1 MQESNKMPRNAGFD
15 SFPATS
21 GPSQTKSDVADPLAP
36 PSEWTRRR
44 RAPKSALGNLSFGL
58 LALGFVCATLVLL
71 SFATGTIV
79 LNDMLVI
86 AASVAVTL
94 VISTLC
100 LTTMQDHRN
109 PVQYTADELP
119 EQTDGK
125 SHPGPSVK
133 DMTKMAGHLETSIES
148 LKDVYWELRDNEAR
162 YRELLDNQQDIILR
176 RDSEGRLTFV
186 NDAFCRT
193 FSIRRNDILGEF
205 FRPQILEGENEQE
218 KTSLTGNN
226 RRSFMQRVQTSRGAR
241 WIEWEEFVILDELN
255 ALRET
260 QTVGRDVTE
269 QREARDAL
277 QDARARAEEAS
288 QAKSRFLASMS
299 HEIRTPMNG
308 ILGMTGLLLDTPLS
322 GEQKSYARAIS
333 QSAKV
338 LLSLIDEILDF
349 SKIEAGKLE
358 LIEAPFDLRDMVRS
372 VTELLSP
379 RAHDKQ
385 IEIGWFVDENLP
397 GTVIGDEVRIRQ
409 ILLNLVSNAIKFTD
423 EGGVAIEVGFETIL
437 SEKIHGEDEQ
447 DQENIEARIL
457 VRDTGIGLSP
467 TDCDLIFK
475 AFEQAD
481 GTPARRYGGTGL
493 GLTICKKLAQEMGG
507 DIQVESELK
516 IGSTFTVT
524 LPFTYQHD
532 DLNGDPDLLAMK
544 PSRVLVISEF
554 DIESKLICKTLISS
568 GRDADWAL
576 PELAVAQIRK
586 AAEEGNPYEAIVTD
600 PTSRPA
606 QAKLMLGEARAQNR
620 PVRALFL
627 IDAADRSS
635 VNEMKENGFDAY
647 LVRPVRSDSLFKR
660 LTGTD
665 EGESPDQSQIF
676 TDQSDPEISEDRNLI
691 NGPATKLEDQT
702 ETKLTV
708 LLAEDN
714 EINARLAITML
725 KKERCDVL
733 HAENGQEVIELMR
746 SSAIGA
752 LPRID
757 MILMDMHMPEV
768 DGLEATKILRRMPI
782 LQNGVNPAQIPI
794 IAITANAFA
803 EDRKLCLD
811 SGMNDY
817 LAKPF
822 DHDQLSEILAKWTKV
837 LEE

>member
-1 MQESNKMPRNAGFD
+1 MPRIAGFD
-15 SFPATS
+15 SLSATS
-21 GPSQTKSDVADPLAP
+21 EPSQANRPSQAIEGVAESPQPQSAR
-36 PSEWTRRR
+36 TYGRQ
-44 RAPKSALGNLSFGL
+44 APKFALGRLSFSL
-58 LALGFVCATLVLL
+58 LAAGFLCATLVLL
-71 SFATGTIV
+71 GFATGALV
-79 LNDMLVI
+79 PNDMMVI

-94 VISTLC
+94 VVATLC
-100 LTTMQDHRN
+100 LTNMQNPRN
-109 PVQYTADELP
+109 ENYYSADEP
-119 EQTDGK
+119 AEQTEAHAP
-125 SHPGPSVK
+125 SGPSVK

-205 FRPQILEGENEQE
+205 FRPQILEGEDEQE
-218 KTSLTGNN
+218 KPSLTGNN

-260 QTVGRDVTE
+260 QSVGRDVTE

-358 LIEAPFDLRDMVRS
+358 LIEAPFDLRDMVQS

-397 GTVIGDEVRIRQ
+397 RNVIGDEVRVRQ

-437 SEKIHGEDEQ
+437 SEKIHGEKEQ
-447 DQENIEARIL
+447 NQENIEARIL
-457 VRDTGIGLSP
+457 VRDTGIGLSQ
-467 TDCDLIFK
+467 TDCELIFK

-524 LPFTYQHD
+524 LPFTYQQE
-532 DLNGDPDLLAMK
+532 DLNGYTDLQTRN

-554 DIESKLICKTLISS
+554 DIESKLICKTLNSS
-568 GRDADWAL
+568 GREADWAL
-576 PELAVAQIRK
+576 PELAVTQIRR
-586 AAEEGNPYEAIVTD
+586 AAEAGNPYEAIITD

-606 QAKLMLGEARAQNR
+606 QAQLMLKEARAHNR

-627 IDAADRSS
+627 IDTADRSS
-635 VNEMKENGFDAY
+635 VNEMKEKGFDAY

-660 LTGTD
+660 LTGSD
-665 EGESPDQSQIF
+665 VGEPQDQSSVYAEESECRNGEEAGPKSGL
-676 TDQSDPEISEDRNLI
+676 TTECSDPREF
-691 NGPATKLEDQT
+691 
-702 ETKLTV
+702 KLTV

-714 EINARLAITML
+714 EINAKLAITML
-725 KKERCDVL
+725 KKEGCEVL

-746 SSAIGA
+746 TSAIGK

-768 DGLEATKILRRMPI
+768 DGLEATKILRRMPV

-794 IAITANAFA
+794 IAITANAFS
-803 EDRKLCLD
+803 EDRELCLE

-822 DHDQLSEILAKWTKV
+822 DHDQLAEILAKWTAISV
-837 LEE
+837 S

>member
-1 MQESNKMPRNAGFD
+1 MPRNVGFD

-21 GPSQTKSDVADPLAP
+21 GPSQTKTDVADPLAP

-532 DLNGDPDLLAMK
+532 DLNGDPDLLARK

-576 PELAVAQIRK
+576 PELAVTQIRK

-606 QAKLMLGEARAQNR
+606 QARLMLGEARAQNR

-665 EGESPDQSQIF
+665 EGESPDQSHIF
-676 TDQSDPEISEDRNLI
+676 TDQSDPEIGEDRNFI
-691 NGPATKLEDQT
+691 NGPAAKLEDQT

-768 DGLEATKILRRMPI
+768 DGLEATKILRRMPR

-837 LEE
+837 LEQ